1 MRLKKRAQPPPE
13 NKMKQDH
20 KFITLERIFKNGF
33 INFGRNIWLAI
44 AAMAMMAITLT
55 ILLFAI
61 VANATFSHTISD
73 ITSHIDVSVYL
84 KDEVTDEQRNNLIA
98 ELKKID
104 NVQAVGYTSKDQAL
118 KNYRAQNI
126 DNPELLAAI
135 SETDNPLPAS
145 LVISPKDPNKLDTI
159 KEYLDKLEIKA
170 LQSDPTS
177 YSGDRKAAID
187 KIAKAT
193 NFFRQA
199 GIVGIIIFV
208 IISMLIIFNTIR
220 MTIFNRRDELVIMR
234 LLGATPGYIR
244 GPFIVETM
252 LYGVVAAAVSLIVCG
267 ALFAVASSTLQASSL
282 GLLDI
287 KYSGDYFKNNLW
299 LILTAQILAGIIIG
313 AASSAIA
320 TRRYLK
326 LK

>member
-1 MRLKKRAQPPPE
+1 MRLKPKAQPKVE
-13 NKMKQDH
+13 TKMKQDH

-33 INFGRNIWLAI
+33 VNFGRNVWLAV

-84 KDEVTDEQRNNLIA
+84 KDEVTDEQRNDLIA

-159 KEYLDKLEIKA
+159 KDYLDKPEVKA

-199 GIVGIIIFV
+199 GIVGIIIFI

-252 LYGVVAAAVSLIVCG
+252 LYGVVAAAVSLLVCG
-267 ALFAVASSTLQASSL
+267 GLFAVASSTLQASSL

-287 KYSGDYFKNNLW
+287 KYSSDYFSNNLW
-299 LILTAQILAGIIIG
+299 LILTAQILAGIVIG

>member
-1 MRLKKRAQPPPE
+1 MRLKKKAQTKT
-13 NKMKQDH
+13 NSKMKTDH

-33 INFGRNIWLAI
+33 VNFGRNIWLAV
-44 AAMAMMAITLT
+44 AAMAMMGITLT
-55 ILLFAI
+55 ILLFAV

-84 KDEVTDEQRNNLIA
+84 KDDATDKQRNDLINNL
-98 ELKKID
+98 KGID
-104 NVQAVGYTSKDQAL
+104 NVQAVAYISKDQAL
-118 KNYRAQNI
+118 KKYRTQNI
-126 DNPELLAAI
+126 NNAELLAAI

-145 LVISPKDPNKLDTI
+145 LVISPKDPNMLSSI
-159 KEYLDKLEIKA
+159 KDYLDKPQVKA

-187 KIAKAT
+187 KITKAT
-193 NFFRQA
+193 HFFRQA
-199 GIVGIIIFV
+199 GIVGIIVFI

-252 LYGVVAAAVSLIVCG
+252 LYGVVAAALSLGICG

-287 KYSGDYFKNNLW
+287 KYSGDYFKKNLW
-299 LILTAQILAGIIIG
+299 LILTTQILAGIIIG
-313 AASSAIA
+313 AVSSTVAA
-320 TRRYLK
+320 RRYLK